1 MRNLGIVIGDS
12 GIDVEGMNSLIG
24 IILHYFKDINLSI
37 FSDQILGN
45 APCAKFCFA
54 EVVSFDGEL
63 LVFTVNDVLS
73 ILKMH
78 PNQKP
83 LFLFDRQNRGN
94 MISFMK
100 LLDNIKLTIIQ
111 EEAEDLAL
119 ECYRI
124 TSIIPKDLLQVLSDR
139 KKEIT

>member
-1 MRNLGIVIGDS
+1 MRNLGIVIGDT
-12 GIDVEGMNSLIG
+12 GVDMKGMNNLIDM
-24 IILHYFKDINLSI
+24 ILKSVDNINLSI
-37 FSDQILGN
+37 FSDQVIGN
-45 APCAKFCFA
+45 SPCSKFCFA
-54 EVVSFDGEL
+54 EVISFKGEL
-63 LVFTVNDVLS
+63 LVFTVNDALN

-111 EEAEDLAL
+111 EEAKDHLAL
-119 ECYRI
+119 ECFRL
-124 TSIIPKDLLQVLSDR
+124 TSITPEPIIQVLNTKR
-139 KKEIT
+139 R

>member
-12 GIDVEGMNSLIG
+12 GVDMKGMNTLISV
-24 IILHYFKDINLSI
+24 ILKKCNVDNLSI
-37 FSDQILGN
+37 FSDQIIGN
-45 APCAKFCFA
+45 LPCSKFCFA
-54 EVVSFDGEL
+54 EVVSFQGE
-63 LVFTVNDVLS
+63 VIAFTVNDVLS

-78 PNQKP
+78 PNKKP

-94 MISFMK
+94 MIEFMK
-100 LLDNIKLTIIQ
+100 LLDNIKLTIISEECQ
-111 EEAEDLAL
+111 ELAL

-124 TSIIPKDLLQVLSDR
+124 TSQTPNTLLQALGI